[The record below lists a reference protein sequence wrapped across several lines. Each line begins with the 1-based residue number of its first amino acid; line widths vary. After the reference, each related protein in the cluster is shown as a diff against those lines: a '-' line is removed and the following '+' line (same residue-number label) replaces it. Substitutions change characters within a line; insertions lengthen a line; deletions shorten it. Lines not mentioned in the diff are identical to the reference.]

1 MMRGHKEG
9 QDIVFTLWT
18 RDIYQTVNM
27 GRGRGGAEVGGPGGW
42 GRKPPKFGPLPIH
55 QLWGG
60 RESDM
65 PE

>member
-1 MMRGHKEG
+1 
-9 QDIVFTLWT
+9 
-18 RDIYQTVNM
+18 M
-27 GRGRGGAEVGGPGGW
+27 GRGGGGGAEVGGPGGW

-65 PE
+65 TEGLTPHAK